1 MEGRGVTNYSLNK
14 PSYAFTAATTEF
26 DDALIKRGIVTH
38 EQAIFAKGAS
48 SEEARRLVVAS
59 KSKSIST
66 SVERQHNTHDDT
78 TLKEDFG
85 ESDSD
90 LEDDDDDDDDF
101 LQKYRQQRLAEMKQE
116 YSNNNKDHQTCSNKS
131 NSKQQQQH
139 RFGDVVPIQRP
150 DWTFHVNDA
159 SHDATVVVV
168 LTSKDNIELTGSVE
182 AALSILAPL
191 CPYIK
196 FVTIPSTSAID
207 NFPDNNLPIT

>member
-1 MEGRGVTNYSLNK
+1 MQRGVCH
-14 PSYAFTAATTEF
+14 YARSGSIPYWPERNFAAVEMF
-26 DDALIKRGIVTH
+26 NRRAYFELQRAVFGHTH
-38 EQAIFAKGAS
+38 
-48 SEEARRLVVAS
+48 
-59 KSKSIST
+59 
-66 SVERQHNTHDDT
+66 DT

-207 NFPDNNLPIT
+207 NFPDNNLPCAFI